1 MTDNVVNLRMA
12 RKRKARAK
20 KEANAEQN
28 RISFGRTKQEKN
40 FTKALNDKQNK
51 LVDDQKLTPK
61 E

>member
-28 RISFGRTKQEKN
+28 RISFGRTKQERN
-40 FTKALNDKQNK
+40 LTKALNDKQNK

>member
-40 FTKALNDKQNK
+40 LTKALNDKQNK

>member
-40 FTKALNDKQNK
+40 LTKALNDKQNK
-51 LVDDQKLTPK
+51 LVDDQKLTHK